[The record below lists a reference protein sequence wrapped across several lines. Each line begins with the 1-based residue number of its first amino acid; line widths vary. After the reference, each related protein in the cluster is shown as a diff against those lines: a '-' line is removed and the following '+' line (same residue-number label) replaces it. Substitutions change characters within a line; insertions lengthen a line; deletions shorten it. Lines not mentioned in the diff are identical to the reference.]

1 MSSAP
6 IHHCR
11 VCHSSTL
18 LSILDLGELAVSDFV
33 KETGTVA
40 RYPLKLVLCDPRKG
54 CGLLQLGNLSVDED
68 LLYRQYWYRSGINQ
82 SMKRALKDVA
92 LDCQRKIALKAGD
105 VIVDIG
111 ANDGTL
117 LSFFPQ
123 SLTRVGVEPALN
135 IQADLQAYTSVNV
148 PEYFTKKAYS
158 KYVGKQLARLIT
170 SLAMFYDLDDPLG
183 FCSDLKS
190 CLAPDGIWVNQ
201 MTYLGTM
208 LEKNDYPNICHEHVT
223 YYSLTTFLE
232 VLKRSGFKLLDV
244 TQNEVNGGS
253 IRTTVTHVESPLH
266 SSAAANARICALLE
280 REAQSQLGKIT
291 PYRQFAAR
299 VRRSRRD
306 IRALIA
312 KYQRSGKTVA
322 VYGASTKG
330 NTLLQYCGLTASQIL
345 AAYDRNPEKE
355 GLKTVAS
362 AIPILLDV
370 HMRKDKPDILLVLP
384 WHFREEFLKRERA
397 FLQSGGVMVF
407 PLPTLEIFSL

>member
-40 RYPLKLVLCDPRKG
+40 RYPLKLVLCDPRNG

-135 IQADLQAYTSVNV
+135 IQADLQAYTTINV

-183 FCSDLKS
+183 FCADLKS

-232 VLKRSGFKLLDV
+232 LLKRSGLQLLDV

-253 IRTTVTHVESPLH
+253 IRTTVTHVESPLQP
-266 SSAAANARICALLE
+266 SAAANARICALLE
-280 REAQSQLGKIT
+280 KEAQSQLGKIT

-299 VRRSRRD
+299 VRRSRRE

-362 AIPILLDV
+362 AIPILLDI